1 MECSQWEVILD
12 RQDANRAILIVLAD
26 LVEKY
31 PDMRFSQILVNYDF
45 VEQQDVQTAGYPKM
59 RWRDEFYL
67 ESDKLLE
74 RILEAYNK

>member
-1 MECSQWEVILD
+1 MD